1 MLWVTCGPVLRR
13 IVRNT
18 LVGDRGLLR
27 IKSNRRVSLL
37 ITTDLSML
45 RLLAGNVMRVL
56 LDDSWWV
63 YPSSF
68 ALSIIKRVPM
78 NGLKD
83 RIRLHLNL

>member
-1 MLWVTCGPVLRR
+1 MRVIQRK
-13 IVRNT
+13 T

-78 NGLKD
+78 DGLKD